1 MEAAL
6 LGRPVGS
13 LAVPVGDLAAWMNLK
28 QHSEDVLIFL
38 QTVNCQTVKNR
49 VDCGDCVVNL
59 DQSLYCLSALWILIG
74 GER

>member
-1 MEAAL
+1 
-6 LGRPVGS
+6 
-13 LAVPVGDLAAWMNLK
+13 MNLK